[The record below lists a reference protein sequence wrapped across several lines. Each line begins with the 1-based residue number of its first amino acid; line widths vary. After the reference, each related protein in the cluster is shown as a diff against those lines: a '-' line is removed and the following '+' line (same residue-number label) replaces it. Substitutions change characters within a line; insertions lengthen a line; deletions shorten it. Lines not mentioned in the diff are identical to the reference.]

1 MPWFSRGNLEREN
14 NLEDCF
20 STQQCEHIGG
30 AMQTYM
36 DKPSSSSWVFQ
47 RKRGCRDRFRGR
59 KTMQTASPHAQ
70 PWLLPMCPL
79 PHIPHSVNFQ
89 SFMLR
94 WEINCLGPGGI
105 TKASSTKD
113 LCISV
118 QRCISFPTA
127 RGSHLD
133 LADVILFVQAER
145 SL

>member
-1 MPWFSRGNLEREN
+1 
-14 NLEDCF
+14 
-20 STQQCEHIGG
+20 
-30 AMQTYM
+30 MQM
-36 DKPSSSSWVFQ
+36 
-47 RKRGCRDRFRGR
+47 
-59 KTMQTASPHAQ
+59 ASPHPQ
-70 PWLLPMCPL
+70 PQLVPMCPL
-79 PHIPHSVNFQ
+79 AFAPYSWNFQ
-89 SFMLR
+89 PSKLC
-94 WEINCLGPGGI
+94 WEINCLGLGGI

>member
-1 MPWFSRGNLEREN
+1 
-14 NLEDCF
+14 
-20 STQQCEHIGG
+20 
-30 AMQTYM
+30 MQTYV
-36 DKPSSSSWVFQ
+36 DKLSSSSWVFR
-47 RKRGCRDRFRGR
+47 RKTGHHDRFRGR
-59 KTMQTASPHAQ
+59 KTMQTASLHAQ

-79 PHIPHSVNFQ
+79 PHIPHSANFQ
-89 SFMLR
+89 PFMLH